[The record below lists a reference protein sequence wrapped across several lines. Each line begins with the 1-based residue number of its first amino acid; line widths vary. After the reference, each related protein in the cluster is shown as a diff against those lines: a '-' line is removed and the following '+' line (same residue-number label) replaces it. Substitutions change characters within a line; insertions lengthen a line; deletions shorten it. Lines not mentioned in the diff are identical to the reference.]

1 MQIIAVESADKI
13 SDSFSVLQPK
23 AVGISLSRL
32 YRRVVNKRFVILHIV
47 ALKIFL
53 AKRVK
58 LRNLIV

>member
-13 SDSFSVLQPK
+13 SDGFRVLQPK

-32 YRRVVNKRFVILHIV
+32 YRRVVNERFVILHIV

-58 LRNLIV
+58 LRNLIF